1 MSTKPITLTL
11 RPVADDGALGAAVA
25 TATLAGKAT
34 DATYDGS
41 PVLADVVAGIV
52 RRFDIDERTVF
63 ARLAA
68 DGWSNGKMVI
78 SADAAGR
85 EESIMGARVD
95 LTRLHNLAEVARQRM
110 AQAVADAAADAAPRN
125 GPGSWYKI
133 ENKAKAGE
141 ADAGA
146 DIYLYDMIGDWGVSA
161 QDFVNDLRKLGAKA
175 IDLHVNCEGGEVF
188 DGLAIYETLRRHPA
202 SITAIVDGIAA
213 SAASFVVQAADK
225 IIMAPRARLMIHDAH
240 GFVGGNARD
249 MREMANLLDDLSDTI
264 ADIYAERSGGTRA
277 DWRKA
282 MQAAEG
288 GPDGSWYDATNAV
301 KAGLADEVRGEG
313 GRVSARTGALVDEQ
327 SPGCI
332 LPTAWYPAAFLG
344 VIREVEAPKL
354 EPVKIPDGQA
364 LLEMFKTP

>member
-1 MSTKPITLTL
+1 MPRHDD
-11 RPVADDGALGAAVA
+11 RPVGAGAIM
-25 TATLAGKAT
+25 
-34 DATYDGS
+34 
-41 PVLADVVAGIV
+41 IV
-52 RRFDIDERTVF
+52 NVE
-63 ARLAA
+63 
-68 DGWSNGKMVI
+68 GEKE
-78 SADAAGR
+78 SA
-85 EESIMGARVD
+85 MGARVD

-110 AQAVADAAADAAPRN
+110 AQAVADAAADAAPRK

-133 ENKAKAGE
+133 ENKTKAGE

-161 QDFVNDLRKLGAKA
+161 QDFVNDLRKLNAKA

-188 DGLAIYETLRRHPA
+188 DGLAIYETLRLHPA
-202 SITAIVDGIAA
+202 NITAIVDGIAA

-313 GRVSARTGALVDEQ
+313 GRAALGAELAAGPVLAGESAAAVLDFN
-327 SPGCI
+327 
-332 LPTAWYPAAFLG
+332 PAALLG
-344 VIREVEAPKL
+344 LIREVEAPKL
-354 EPVKIPDGQA
+354 EPVKIPDGRA